1 MLTTFITVLEQMIR
15 IIFLLSLGFTFNK
28 LHLIPKTA
36 EAVLSKF
43 TTMLFLPCLVL
54 NAYIVE
60 CDFKNLIEYGPLVLY
75 GMMYTGISVAFAYL
89 LAPRFAGG
97 HAYTKGVYRYTF
109 AMPNTGAGATPLL
122 IALCGGTQ
130 GVFLGQT
137 FAFAQ
142 SITTYTWGI
151 MQLQP
156 DQGRHDLK
164 FYLKRIL
171 NLNSITLVLGII
183 LGVIGAKNWIPEII
197 LTTIGDL
204 GDGYVPVAL
213 LLAGFTIAD
222 YPVLELIGN
231 AKIYLFSL
239 LRLIVI
245 PGIFMVLSW
254 LLQPVFGLSAMVCM
268 LFVLYTAC
276 PAGMNS
282 VVFPAAYGED
292 CRPGASMVLVSTILS
307 VVTLPIMFTLVTALC
322 GMPAEIIMK

>member
-1 MLTTFITVLEQMIR
+1 MLTTFLTVLEQMIR
-15 IIFLLSLGFTFNK
+15 IIFLLSLGFLFNK

-60 CDFKNLIEYGPLVLY
+60 CDFKNLITYGPLVLY
-75 GMMYTGISVAFAYL
+75 GMVYTGLSVVFAYL

-97 HAYTKGVYRYTF
+97 HAYIKGVYRYTF

-122 IALCGGTQ
+122 IAMCGGTQ

-142 SITTYTWGI
+142 SIVTYTWGI

-156 DQGRHDLK
+156 ADGRHDLK

-171 NLNSITLVLGII
+171 NLNSITLVLGVV
-183 LGVIGAKNWIPEII
+183 LGLLGAKNWIPQII

-239 LRLIVI
+239 LRLILI
-245 PGIFMVLSW
+245 PGIFMLLSW
-254 LLQPVFGLSAMVCM
+254 LLQPVLGLSAMVCM

-292 CRPGASMVLVSTILS
+292 CRPGASMVLVSTVLS
-307 VVTLPIMFTLVTALC
+307 VATLPIMFTLVTALC
-322 GMPAEIIMK
+322 GMPAEIILK

>member
-1 MLTTFITVLEQMIR
+1 MLTTFLTVFEQMIR
-15 IIFLLSLGFTFNK
+15 IILLLSLGFMFNK

-75 GMMYTGISVAFAYL
+75 GMVYTGVSVAFSYL
-89 LAPRFAGG
+89 LAPHFAGG
-97 HAYTKGVYRYTF
+97 HAYIKGVYRYTF

-122 IALCGGTQ
+122 IAMCGGTQ

-156 DQGRHDLK
+156 AQGRHDLK

-183 LGVIGAKNWIPEII
+183 LGVIGAKNWIPSII

-239 LRLIVI
+239 LRLIII
-245 PGIFMVLSW
+245 PGIFMLLSW
-254 LLQPVFGLSAMVCM
+254 LLQPVLGLSAMVCM

-292 CRPGASMVLVSTILS
+292 CRPGASMVLVSTVLS
-307 VVTLPIMFTLVTALC
+307 VATLPIMFTLVTALC

>member
-1 MLTTFITVLEQMIR
+1 MITTFLTVFEQMIR
-15 IIFLLSLGFTFNK
+15 IIFLLSLGFMFNK

-43 TTMLFLPCLVL
+43 TTMLFLPCIVL

-60 CDFKNLIEYGPLVLY
+60 CDFGSLIEYLPWVLY
-75 GMMYTGISVAFAYL
+75 GGCYTMIGIGLSYV
-89 LAPRFAGG
+89 LAPRFSGG
-97 HAYTKGVYRYTF
+97 HAYTEGVYRYTI

-122 IALCGGTQ
+122 IAMFGTK
-130 GVFLGQT
+130 GIFLGQT
-137 FAFAQ
+137 FGFAQ
-142 SITTYTWGI
+142 SILTYTWGI

-156 DQGRHDLK
+156 TQGRHDLR

-183 LGVIGAKNWIPEII
+183 LGVLGAKNWIPEII
-197 LTTIGDL
+197 LTTISDL

-239 LRLIVI
+239 VRLIII
-245 PGIFMVLSW
+245 PALF
-254 LLQPVFGLSAMVCM
+254 LLLVWAMQPVLGMSAMLCM
-268 LFVLYTAC
+268 LFVLNTSC

-307 VVTLPIMFTLVTALC
+307 VVTMPVMYTLVTAVC
-322 GMPAEIIMK
+322 GTPIP

>member
-1 MLTTFITVLEQMIR
+1 MLTTFMTVFEQMIR
-15 IIFLLSLGFTFNK
+15 IIFLLSLGFMFNK

-60 CDFKNLIEYGPLVLY
+60 CDFKNLIAYGPLVLY
-75 GMMYTGISVAFAYL
+75 GMAYTGISVAFSYL

-97 HAYTKGVYRYTF
+97 HNYTTGVYRYTF

-122 IALCGGTQ
+122 IAMCGGTQ
-130 GVFLGQT
+130 GVFFGQT

-156 DQGRHDLK
+156 AEGRHDLR

-171 NLNSITLVLGII
+171 NLNSITLVLGIV
-183 LGVIGAKNWIPEII
+183 LGLLGAKKWIPDII

-231 AKIYLFSL
+231 VKIYLFSL
-239 LRLIVI
+239 VRLIVI
-245 PGIFMVLSW
+245 PGIFMLMAWALHLSM
-254 LLQPVFGLSAMVCM
+254 GLSAMVCM
-268 LFVLYTAC
+268 LYVLYTAC

-292 CRPGASMVLVSTILS
+292 CRPGAGMVLVSTILS
-307 VVTLPIMFTLVTALC
+307 VITLPIMFTLVTTLC

>member
-1 MLTTFITVLEQMIR
+1 MLTTFLTVLEQMIR
-15 IIFLLSLGFTFNK
+15 IIFLLSLGFMFNK

-60 CDFKNLIEYGPLVLY
+60 CDFKNLIAYGPLVIY
-75 GMMYTGISVAFAYL
+75 GMVYTGLSVALAYL

-97 HAYTKGVYRYTF
+97 HDYIKGVYRYTF

-122 IALCGGTQ
+122 IAMCGGTQ

-156 DQGRHDLK
+156 AGGRHDLR

-171 NLNSITLVLGII
+171 NLNSITLVLGVV
-183 LGVIGAKNWIPEII
+183 LGLLGAKNWIPNII

-222 YPVLELIGN
+222 YPVGELIGN

-245 PGIFMVLSW
+245 PGIFVLLSW
-254 LLQPVFGLSAMVCM
+254 LLQPVLGLSAMVCM

-292 CRPGASMVLVSTILS
+292 CRPGASMVLVSTVLS
-307 VVTLPIMFTLVTALC
+307 VATLPIMFTLVTALC
-322 GMPAEIIMK
+322 GMPAEIILK